1 MVGCGSPRIGVGG
14 GNLLAVR
21 MLCAVFDAI
30 AEWAAHRMFLE
41 RNINEK
47 NKIGMKRAV
56 MLLFLLA
63 AFAASSRAQSNQEL
77 LEAYRNGTLTQSQ
90 IDELKAKNSDNSKDG
105 VSVQK
110 NRRRSVNTATAN
122 GVNDGRAVVNADD
135 TADMPID
142 PRTGLSERA
151 GLRDR
156 RDSIATIAK
165 APRRIFG
172 QDLFTNSRL
181 TFEPNLSI
189 ATPDNYVLGPGDE
202 VIIDVW
208 GDSQMTLEATVSPD
222 GKIFVSNVGLVTL
235 AGLTIA
241 EAAQRLRG
249 SLAAIYEGLYD
260 GSVKMKLSLGSIRSI
275 QVNVAGE
282 VAASGTYTLPSL
294 ATLFHALHVAGGVE
308 PLGTLRSIKVYRG
321 GKLFSE
327 VDVYDY
333 ILNGKT
339 DKDIALRDGDLVTV
353 AAYGKLVEV
362 SGEIKRPMFY
372 EMKGAET
379 IGDLVRFA
387 GDFTNDANRKMV
399 SVTRRQ
405 GGEYRSFTVDSG
417 DFDTFVLED
426 GDVVSVAGAIDR
438 YENRVEVK
446 GAVRRE
452 GYYAIDDKVHTVKQ
466 LIERADGLRDDA
478 FLSRALLYRE
488 KPDWTMEVKAIDL
501 SGLMAG
507 RIADMELRP
516 NDMLLIPAVSDMQ
529 EEYDVTIFGSVSR
542 PDTYPYAENMT
553 VEDLV
558 IAAGGLL
565 ESASTAN
572 VIVTR
577 RVKDP
582 RSTNVSDMLFE
593 TFTVDIADGLAP
605 DEGAGFVLKPF
616 DQVYVRRSPVYITQS
631 SVTVRGEVTFEG
643 TYPLSHRN
651 MRISEIIASA
661 GNVTPGAFVE
671 GAYLLRKMT
680 DEEQVQNKALKDMI
694 EAQAERGDKDSLNMA
709 GVELSSVYSV
719 GIDLEKA
726 LAAPGSDADIV
737 LRDGDV
743 ISVPTYN
750 GTVRVMGA
758 VLYPNSVTF
767 HAGKSMRYYVNAAG
781 GYDNSARKNR
791 AFVIYMN
798 GMVAAGTSAEI
809 RPGCIIIVPS
819 KSYREPIKWS
829 EVVGLVSSTA
839 STAAVVIS
847 VLNLTK

>member
-1 MVGCGSPRIGVGG
+1 
-14 GNLLAVR
+14 
-21 MLCAVFDAI
+21 
-30 AEWAAHRMFLE
+30 
-41 RNINEK
+41 
-47 NKIGMKRAV
+47 

-63 AFAASSRAQSNQEL
+63 APVLAARAQSNQEL

-90 IDELKAKNSDNSKDG
+90 IDELKAKNADKTKEDNSTQKD
-105 VSVQK
+105 
-110 NRRRSVNTATAN
+110 RRRSVNAATAN
-122 GVNDGRAVVNADD
+122 GVNVGQADVNADVRSGLP
-135 TADMPID
+135 TD
-142 PRTGLSERA
+142 PQA
-151 GLRDR
+151 GLMEGIGLGDR

-172 QDLFTNSRL
+172 HDLFTNSRL

-208 GDSQMTLEATVSPD
+208 GDSQMTIEATVSPD
-222 GKIFVSNVGLVTL
+222 GKIFVSNVGPVTL
-235 AGLTIA
+235 AGLAIS

-282 VAASGTYTLPSL
+282 VASSGTYTLPSL
-294 ATLFHALHVAGGVE
+294 ATLFHALHMAGGVE
-308 PLGTLRSIKVYRG
+308 QLGTLRSIKVYRG
-321 GKLFSE
+321 GKLFSD

-353 AAYGKLVEV
+353 AAYGKLAEV
-362 SGEIKRPMFY
+362 SGEVKRPMFY
-372 EMKGAET
+372 EMKGSET

-387 GDFTNDANRKMV
+387 GGFTNDANRKMV

-446 GAVRRE
+446 GAVYRE
-452 GYYAIDDKVHTVKQ
+452 GYYAIDDKVNTVKE
-466 LIERADGLRDDA
+466 LIARADGLRDDA
-478 FLSRALLYRE
+478 FRSRALLYRE
-488 KPDWTMEVKAIDL
+488 KPDWTMEVQAIDL
-501 SGLMAG
+501 DGLMAG
-507 RIADMELRP
+507 RVADISLRP
-516 NDMLLIPAVSDMQ
+516 NDILMIPAVSEMQ
-529 EEYDVTIFGSVSR
+529 EQYDVTIFGSVSR

-565 ESASTAN
+565 ESASTSN

-582 RSTNVSDMLFE
+582 RSTRVSDTLFE
-593 TFTVDIADGLAP
+593 TFTVNISDALSTDG
-605 DEGAGFVLKPF
+605 EGGFVLKPF

-651 MRISEIIASA
+651 MRISEIIGSA

-680 DEEQVQNKALKDMI
+680 DEERAQRRALREMI

-709 GVELSSVYSV
+709 GVELSTVYSV

-758 VLYPNSVTF
+758 VLYPNSVTYRV
-767 HAGKSMRYYVNAAG
+767 GKKMKYYVNAAG
-781 GYDNSARKNR
+781 GYDNRARKNR

-798 GMVAAGTSAEI
+798 GMVASGTSAEI

-819 KSYREPIKWS
+819 KAYSEPIKWS

>member
-1 MVGCGSPRIGVGG
+1 
-14 GNLLAVR
+14 
-21 MLCAVFDAI
+21 
-30 AEWAAHRMFLE
+30 
-41 RNINEK
+41 
-47 NKIGMKRAV
+47 

-63 AFAASSRAQSNQEL
+63 APVLAARAQSNQEL

-90 IDELKAKNSDNSKDG
+90 IDELKAKNADKTKEDNSTQKD
-105 VSVQK
+105 
-110 NRRRSVNTATAN
+110 RRRSVNAATAN
-122 GVNDGRAVVNADD
+122 GVNVGQADVNADVRSGLP
-135 TADMPID
+135 TD
-142 PRTGLSERA
+142 PQEGLMEGI
-151 GLRDR
+151 GLGDR
-156 RDSIATIAK
+156 RDRIATIAN

-172 QDLFTNSRL
+172 HHLFTNSRL

-208 GDSQMTLEATVSPD
+208 GDSQMTIEATVSPD
-222 GKIFVSNVGLVTL
+222 GKIFVSNVGPVTL
-235 AGLTIA
+235 AGLAIS

-282 VAASGTYTLPSL
+282 VASSGTYTLPSL
-294 ATLFHALHVAGGVE
+294 ATLFHALHMAGGVE
-308 PLGTLRSIKVYRG
+308 QLGTLRSIKVYRG
-321 GKLFSE
+321 GKLFSD

-353 AAYGKLVEV
+353 AAYGKLAEV
-362 SGEIKRPMFY
+362 SGEVKRPMFY
-372 EMKGAET
+372 EMKGSET

-387 GDFTNDANRKMV
+387 GGFTNDANRKMV

-446 GAVRRE
+446 GAVYRE
-452 GYYAIDDKVHTVKQ
+452 GYYAIDDKVNTVKE
-466 LIERADGLRDDA
+466 LIARADGLRDDA
-478 FLSRALLYRE
+478 FRSRALLYRE
-488 KPDWTMEVKAIDL
+488 KPDWTMEVQAIDL
-501 SGLMAG
+501 DGLMAG
-507 RIADMELRP
+507 RVADISLRP
-516 NDMLLIPAVSDMQ
+516 NDILMIPAVSEMQ
-529 EEYDVTIFGSVSR
+529 EQYDVTIFGSVSR

-565 ESASTAN
+565 ESASTSN

-582 RSTNVSDMLFE
+582 RSTRVSDTLFE
-593 TFTVDIADGLAP
+593 TFTVNISDALSTDG
-605 DEGAGFVLKPF
+605 EGGFVLKPF

-651 MRISEIIASA
+651 MRISEIIGSA

-680 DEEQVQNKALKDMI
+680 DEERAQRRALREMI

-709 GVELSSVYSV
+709 GVELSTVYSV

-758 VLYPNSVTF
+758 VLYPNSVTYRV
-767 HAGKSMRYYVNAAG
+767 GKKMKYYVNAAG
-781 GYDNSARKNR
+781 GYDNRARKNR

-798 GMVAAGTSAEI
+798 GMVASGTSAEI

-819 KSYREPIKWS
+819 KAYSEPIKWS

>member
-1 MVGCGSPRIGVGG
+1 
-14 GNLLAVR
+14 
-21 MLCAVFDAI
+21 
-30 AEWAAHRMFLE
+30 
-41 RNINEK
+41 
-47 NKIGMKRAV
+47 

-63 AFAASSRAQSNQEL
+63 APVLAARAQSNQEL

-90 IDELKAKNSDNSKDG
+90 IDELKAKNADKSKADNSTQTTQKD
-105 VSVQK
+105 
-110 NRRRSVNTATAN
+110 RRRSVNAATAN
-122 GVNDGRAVVNADD
+122 GVNVGQADVNADVRSGLP
-135 TADMPID
+135 TD
-142 PRTGLSERA
+142 PQEGLMEGI
-151 GLRDR
+151 GLGDR

-172 QDLFTNSRL
+172 HDLFTNSRL

-208 GDSQMTLEATVSPD
+208 GDSQMTIEATVSPD
-222 GKIFVSNVGLVTL
+222 GKIFVSNVGPVTL
-235 AGLTIA
+235 AGLAIS

-282 VAASGTYTLPSL
+282 VASSGTYTLPSL
-294 ATLFHALHVAGGVE
+294 ATLFHALHMAGGVE
-308 PLGTLRSIKVYRG
+308 QLGTLRSIKVYRG
-321 GKLFSE
+321 GKLFSD

-333 ILNGKT
+333 ILNGMT

-353 AAYGKLVEV
+353 AAYGKLAEV
-362 SGEIKRPMFY
+362 SGEVKRPMFY
-372 EMKGAET
+372 EMKGSET

-387 GDFTNDANRKMV
+387 GGFTNDANRKMV

-446 GAVRRE
+446 GAVYRE
-452 GYYAIDDKVHTVKQ
+452 GYYAIDDKVNTVKE
-466 LIERADGLRDDA
+466 LIARADGLRDDA
-478 FLSRALLYRE
+478 FRSRALLYRE
-488 KPDWTMEVKAIDL
+488 KPDWTMEVQAIDL
-501 SGLMAG
+501 DGLMAG
-507 RIADMELRP
+507 RVADISLRP
-516 NDMLLIPAVSDMQ
+516 NDILMIPAVSEMQ
-529 EEYDVTIFGSVSR
+529 EQYDVTIFGSVSR

-582 RSTNVSDMLFE
+582 RSTRVSDTLFE
-593 TFTVDIADGLAP
+593 TFTVNISDALSTDG
-605 DEGAGFVLKPF
+605 EGGFVLKPF

-651 MRISEIIASA
+651 MRISEIIGSA

-680 DEEQVQNKALKDMI
+680 DEERAQRRALREMI

-709 GVELSSVYSV
+709 GVELSTVYSV

-758 VLYPNSVTF
+758 VLYPNSVTYRV
-767 HAGKSMRYYVNAAG
+767 GKKMKYYVNAAG
-781 GYDNSARKNR
+781 GYDNRARKNR

-798 GMVAAGTSAEI
+798 GMVASGTSAEI

-819 KSYREPIKWS
+819 KAYSEPIKWS

>member
-1 MVGCGSPRIGVGG
+1 
-14 GNLLAVR
+14 
-21 MLCAVFDAI
+21 
-30 AEWAAHRMFLE
+30 
-41 RNINEK
+41 
-47 NKIGMKRAV
+47 

-63 AFAASSRAQSNQEL
+63 APVLAARAQSNQEL

-90 IDELKAKNSDNSKDG
+90 IDELKAKNADKTKEDNSTQKD
-105 VSVQK
+105 
-110 NRRRSVNTATAN
+110 RRRSVNAATAN
-122 GVNDGRAVVNADD
+122 GVNVGQADVNADVRSGLP
-135 TADMPID
+135 TD
-142 PRTGLSERA
+142 PQEGLMEGI
-151 GLRDR
+151 GLGDR

-172 QDLFTNSRL
+172 HDLFTNSRL

-208 GDSQMTLEATVSPD
+208 GDSQMTIEATVSPD
-222 GKIFVSNVGLVTL
+222 GKIFVSNVGPVTL
-235 AGLTIA
+235 AGLAIS

-282 VAASGTYTLPSL
+282 VASSGTYTLPSL
-294 ATLFHALHVAGGVE
+294 ATLFHALHMAGGVE
-308 PLGTLRSIKVYRG
+308 QLGTLRSIKVYRG
-321 GKLFSE
+321 GKLFSD

-353 AAYGKLVEV
+353 AAYGKLAEV
-362 SGEIKRPMFY
+362 SGEVKRPMFY
-372 EMKGAET
+372 EMKGSET

-387 GDFTNDANRKMV
+387 GGFTNDANRKMV

-446 GAVRRE
+446 GAVYRE
-452 GYYAIDDKVHTVKQ
+452 GYYAIDDKVNTVKE
-466 LIERADGLRDDA
+466 LIARADGLRDDA
-478 FLSRALLYRE
+478 FRSRALLYRE
-488 KPDWTMEVKAIDL
+488 KPDWTMEVQAIDL
-501 SGLMAG
+501 DGLMAG
-507 RIADMELRP
+507 RVADISLRP
-516 NDMLLIPAVSDMQ
+516 NDILMIPAVSEMQ
-529 EEYDVTIFGSVSR
+529 EQYDVTIFGSVSR

-582 RSTNVSDMLFE
+582 RSTRVSDTLFE
-593 TFTVDIADGLAP
+593 TFTVNISDALSTDG
-605 DEGAGFVLKPF
+605 EGGFVLKPF

-651 MRISEIIASA
+651 MRISEIIGSA

-680 DEEQVQNKALKDMI
+680 DEERAQRRALREMI

-709 GVELSSVYSV
+709 GVELSTVYSV

-758 VLYPNSVTF
+758 VLYPNSVTYR
-767 HAGKSMRYYVNAAG
+767 AGKKMKYYVNAAG
-781 GYDNSARKNR
+781 GYDNRARKNR

-798 GMVAAGTSAEI
+798 GMVASGTSAEI

-819 KSYREPIKWS
+819 KAYSEPIKWS

>member
-1 MVGCGSPRIGVGG
+1 
-14 GNLLAVR
+14 
-21 MLCAVFDAI
+21 
-30 AEWAAHRMFLE
+30 
-41 RNINEK
+41 
-47 NKIGMKRAV
+47 

-63 AFAASSRAQSNQEL
+63 APVLAARAQSNQEL

-90 IDELKAKNSDNSKDG
+90 IDELKAKNADKTKEDNSTQKD
-105 VSVQK
+105 
-110 NRRRSVNTATAN
+110 RRRSVNAATAN
-122 GVNDGRAVVNADD
+122 GVNVGQADVNADVRSGLP
-135 TADMPID
+135 TD
-142 PRTGLSERA
+142 PQEGLVEGI
-151 GLRDR
+151 GLGDR
-156 RDSIATIAK
+156 RDRIATIAK

-172 QDLFTNSRL
+172 HDLFTNSRL

-208 GDSQMTLEATVSPD
+208 GDSQMTIEATVSPD
-222 GKIFVSNVGLVTL
+222 GKIFVSNVGPVTL
-235 AGLTIA
+235 AGLAIS

-282 VAASGTYTLPSL
+282 VASSGTYTLPSL
-294 ATLFHALHVAGGVE
+294 ATLFHALHMAGGVE
-308 PLGTLRSIKVYRG
+308 QLGTLRSIKVYRG
-321 GKLFSE
+321 GKLFSD

-353 AAYGKLVEV
+353 AAYGKLAEV
-362 SGEIKRPMFY
+362 SGEVKRPMFY
-372 EMKGAET
+372 EMKGSET

-387 GDFTNDANRKMV
+387 GGFTNDANRKMV

-446 GAVRRE
+446 GAVYRE
-452 GYYAIDDKVHTVKQ
+452 GYYAIDDKVNTVKE
-466 LIERADGLRDDA
+466 LIARADGLRDDA
-478 FLSRALLYRE
+478 FRSRALLYRE
-488 KPDWTMEVKAIDL
+488 KPDWTMEVQAIDL
-501 SGLMAG
+501 DGLMAG
-507 RIADMELRP
+507 RVADISLRP
-516 NDMLLIPAVSDMQ
+516 NDILMIPAVSEMQ
-529 EEYDVTIFGSVSR
+529 EQYDVTIFGSVSR

-565 ESASTAN
+565 ESASTSN

-582 RSTNVSDMLFE
+582 RSTRVSDTLFE
-593 TFTVDIADGLAP
+593 TFTVNISDALSTDG
-605 DEGAGFVLKPF
+605 EGGFVLKPF

-651 MRISEIIASA
+651 MRISEIIGSA

-680 DEEQVQNKALKDMI
+680 DEERAQRRALREMI

-709 GVELSSVYSV
+709 GVEQSTVYSV

-758 VLYPNSVTF
+758 VLYPNSVTYRV
-767 HAGKSMRYYVNAAG
+767 GKKMKYYVNAAG
-781 GYDNSARKNR
+781 GYDNRARKNR

-798 GMVAAGTSAEI
+798 GMVASGTSAEI

-819 KSYREPIKWS
+819 KAYSEPIKWS

>member
-1 MVGCGSPRIGVGG
+1 
-14 GNLLAVR
+14 
-21 MLCAVFDAI
+21 
-30 AEWAAHRMFLE
+30 
-41 RNINEK
+41 
-47 NKIGMKRAV
+47 

-63 AFAASSRAQSNQEL
+63 APVMAARAQSNQEL

-90 IDELKAKNSDNSKDG
+90 IDELKAKNADKSKADNSTQTTQKD
-105 VSVQK
+105 
-110 NRRRSVNTATAN
+110 RRRSVNAATAN
-122 GVNDGRAVVNADD
+122 GVNVGQADVNADVRSGLP
-135 TADMPID
+135 TD
-142 PRTGLSERA
+142 PQEGLMEGI
-151 GLRDR
+151 GLGDR

-172 QDLFTNSRL
+172 HDLFTNSRL

-208 GDSQMTLEATVSPD
+208 GDSQMTIEATVSPD
-222 GKIFVSNVGLVTL
+222 GKIFVSNVGPVTL
-235 AGLTIA
+235 AGLAIS

-282 VAASGTYTLPSL
+282 VASSGTYTLPSL
-294 ATLFHALHVAGGVE
+294 ATLFHALHMAGGVE
-308 PLGTLRSIKVYRG
+308 QLGTLRSIKVYRG
-321 GKLFSE
+321 GKLFSD

-353 AAYGKLVEV
+353 AAYGKLAEV
-362 SGEIKRPMFY
+362 SGEVKRPMFY
-372 EMKGAET
+372 EMKGSET

-387 GDFTNDANRKMV
+387 GGFTNDANRKMV

-446 GAVRRE
+446 GAVYRE
-452 GYYAIDDKVHTVKQ
+452 GYYAIDDKVNTVKE
-466 LIERADGLRDDA
+466 LIARADGLRDDA
-478 FLSRALLYRE
+478 FRSRALLYRE
-488 KPDWTMEVKAIDL
+488 KPDWTMEVQAIDL
-501 SGLMAG
+501 DGLMSG
-507 RIADMELRP
+507 RVADISLRP
-516 NDMLLIPAVSDMQ
+516 NDILMIPAVSEMQ
-529 EEYDVTIFGSVSR
+529 EQYDVTIFGSVSR

-582 RSTNVSDMLFE
+582 RSTRVSDTLFE
-593 TFTVDIADGLAP
+593 TFTVNISDALSTDG
-605 DEGAGFVLKPF
+605 EGGFVLKPF

-651 MRISEIIASA
+651 MRISEIIGSA

-680 DEEQVQNKALKDMI
+680 DEERAQRRALREMI

-709 GVELSSVYSV
+709 GVELSTVYSV

-758 VLYPNSVTF
+758 VLYPNSVTYRV
-767 HAGKSMRYYVNAAG
+767 GKKMKYYVNAAG
-781 GYDNSARKNR
+781 GYDNRARKNR

-798 GMVAAGTSAEI
+798 GMVASGTSAEI

-819 KSYREPIKWS
+819 KAYSEPIKWS

>member
-1 MVGCGSPRIGVGG
+1 
-14 GNLLAVR
+14 
-21 MLCAVFDAI
+21 
-30 AEWAAHRMFLE
+30 
-41 RNINEK
+41 
-47 NKIGMKRAV
+47 

-63 AFAASSRAQSNQEL
+63 APVMAARAQSNQEL

-90 IDELKAKNSDNSKDG
+90 IDELKAKNADKTKEDNSTQKD
-105 VSVQK
+105 
-110 NRRRSVNTATAN
+110 RRRSVNAATTN
-122 GVNDGRAVVNADD
+122 GVNVGQADVNADVRSGLP
-135 TADMPID
+135 TD
-142 PRTGLSERA
+142 PQEGLVE
-151 GLRDR
+151 GIG

-172 QDLFTNSRL
+172 HDLFTNSRL

-208 GDSQMTLEATVSPD
+208 GDSQMTIEATVSPD
-222 GKIFVSNVGLVTL
+222 GKIFVSNVGPVTL
-235 AGLTIA
+235 AGLAIS

-282 VAASGTYTLPSL
+282 VASSGTYTLPSL
-294 ATLFHALHVAGGVE
+294 ATLFHALHMAGGVE
-308 PLGTLRSIKVYRG
+308 QLGTLRSIKVYRG
-321 GKLFSE
+321 GKLFSD

-353 AAYGKLVEV
+353 AAYGKLAEV
-362 SGEIKRPMFY
+362 SGEVKRPMFY
-372 EMKGAET
+372 EMKGSET

-387 GDFTNDANRKMV
+387 GGFTNDANRKMV

-446 GAVRRE
+446 GAVYRE
-452 GYYAIDDKVHTVKQ
+452 GYYAIDDKVNTVKE
-466 LIERADGLRDDA
+466 LIARADGLRDDA
-478 FLSRALLYRE
+478 FRSRALLYRE
-488 KPDWTMEVKAIDL
+488 KPDWTMEVQAIDL
-501 SGLMAG
+501 DGLMAG
-507 RIADMELRP
+507 RVADISLRP
-516 NDMLLIPAVSDMQ
+516 NDILMIPAVSEMQ
-529 EEYDVTIFGSVSR
+529 EQYDVTIFGSVSR

-582 RSTNVSDMLFE
+582 RSTRVSDTLFE
-593 TFTVDIADGLAP
+593 TFTVNISDALSTDG
-605 DEGAGFVLKPF
+605 EGGFVLKPF

-651 MRISEIIASA
+651 MRISEIIGSA

-680 DEEQVQNKALKDMI
+680 DEERAQRRALREMI

-709 GVELSSVYSV
+709 GVELSTVYSV

-758 VLYPNSVTF
+758 VLYPNSVTYRV
-767 HAGKSMRYYVNAAG
+767 GKKMKYYVNAAG
-781 GYDNSARKNR
+781 GYDNRARKNR

-798 GMVAAGTSAEI
+798 GMVASGTSAEI

-819 KSYREPIKWS
+819 KAYSEPIKWS

>member
-1 MVGCGSPRIGVGG
+1 
-14 GNLLAVR
+14 
-21 MLCAVFDAI
+21 
-30 AEWAAHRMFLE
+30 
-41 RNINEK
+41 
-47 NKIGMKRAV
+47 

-63 AFAASSRAQSNQEL
+63 APVMAARAQSNQEL

-90 IDELKAKNSDNSKDG
+90 IDELKAKNADKSKADNSTQTTQKD
-105 VSVQK
+105 
-110 NRRRSVNTATAN
+110 RRRSVNAATAN
-122 GVNDGRAVVNADD
+122 GVNVGQADVNADVRSGLP
-135 TADMPID
+135 TD
-142 PRTGLSERA
+142 PQEGLMEGI
-151 GLRDR
+151 GLGDR

-172 QDLFTNSRL
+172 HDLFTNSRL

-208 GDSQMTLEATVSPD
+208 GDSQMTIEATVSPD
-222 GKIFVSNVGLVTL
+222 GKIFVSNVGPVTL
-235 AGLTIA
+235 AGLAIS

-282 VAASGTYTLPSL
+282 VASSGTYTLPSL
-294 ATLFHALHVAGGVE
+294 ATLFHALHMAGGVE
-308 PLGTLRSIKVYRG
+308 QLGTLRSIKVYRG
-321 GKLFSE
+321 GKLFSD

-353 AAYGKLVEV
+353 AAYGKLAEV
-362 SGEIKRPMFY
+362 SGEVKRPMFY
-372 EMKGAET
+372 EMKGSET

-387 GDFTNDANRKMV
+387 GGFTNDANRKMV

-446 GAVRRE
+446 GAVYRE
-452 GYYAIDDKVHTVKQ
+452 GYYAIDDKVNTVKE
-466 LIERADGLRDDA
+466 LIARADGLRDDA
-478 FLSRALLYRE
+478 FRSRALLYRE
-488 KPDWTMEVKAIDL
+488 KPDWTMEVQAIDL
-501 SGLMAG
+501 DGLMAG
-507 RIADMELRP
+507 RVADISLRP
-516 NDMLLIPAVSDMQ
+516 NDILMIPAVSEMQ
-529 EEYDVTIFGSVSR
+529 EQYDVTIFGSVSR

-582 RSTNVSDMLFE
+582 RSTRVSDTLFE
-593 TFTVDIADGLAP
+593 TFTVNISDALSTDG
-605 DEGAGFVLKPF
+605 EGGFVLKPF

-651 MRISEIIASA
+651 MRISEIIGSA

-680 DEEQVQNKALKDMI
+680 DEERAQRRALREMI

-758 VLYPNSVTF
+758 VLYPNSVTYRV
-767 HAGKSMRYYVNAAG
+767 GKKMKYYVNAAG
-781 GYDNSARKNR
+781 GYDNRARKNR

-798 GMVAAGTSAEI
+798 GMVASGTSAEI

-819 KSYREPIKWS
+819 KAYSEPIKWS

>member
-1 MVGCGSPRIGVGG
+1 
-14 GNLLAVR
+14 
-21 MLCAVFDAI
+21 
-30 AEWAAHRMFLE
+30 
-41 RNINEK
+41 
-47 NKIGMKRAV
+47 

-63 AFAASSRAQSNQEL
+63 APVMAARAQSNQEL

-90 IDELKAKNSDNSKDG
+90 IDELKAKNADKLKEDNSTQKD
-105 VSVQK
+105 
-110 NRRRSVNTATAN
+110 RRRSVHAATAN
-122 GVNDGRAVVNADD
+122 GVNVGQADVNADVRSGLP
-135 TADMPID
+135 TD
-142 PRTGLSERA
+142 PQEGLVEGI
-151 GLRDR
+151 GLGDR
-156 RDSIATIAK
+156 RDRIATIAK

-172 QDLFTNSRL
+172 HDLFTNSRL

-208 GDSQMTLEATVSPD
+208 GDSQMTIEATVSPD
-222 GKIFVSNVGLVTL
+222 GKIFVSNVGPVTL
-235 AGLTIA
+235 AGLAIS

-282 VAASGTYTLPSL
+282 VASSGTYTLPSL
-294 ATLFHALHVAGGVE
+294 ATLFHALHMAGGVE
-308 PLGTLRSIKVYRG
+308 QLGTLRSIKVYRG
-321 GKLFSE
+321 GKLFSD

-353 AAYGKLVEV
+353 AAYGKLAEV
-362 SGEIKRPMFY
+362 SGEVKRPMFY
-372 EMKGAET
+372 EMKGSET

-387 GDFTNDANRKMV
+387 GGFTNDANRKMV

-446 GAVRRE
+446 GAVYRE
-452 GYYAIDDKVHTVKQ
+452 GYYAIDDKVNTVKE
-466 LIERADGLRDDA
+466 LIARADGLRDDA
-478 FLSRALLYRE
+478 FRSRALLYRE
-488 KPDWTMEVKAIDL
+488 KPDWTMEVQAIDL
-501 SGLMAG
+501 DGLMAG
-507 RIADMELRP
+507 RVADISLRP
-516 NDMLLIPAVSDMQ
+516 NDILMIPAVSEMQ
-529 EEYDVTIFGSVSR
+529 EQYDVTIFGSVSR

-565 ESASTAN
+565 ESASTSN

-582 RSTNVSDMLFE
+582 RSTRVSDTLFE
-593 TFTVDIADGLAP
+593 TFTVNISDALSTDG
-605 DEGAGFVLKPF
+605 EGGFVLKPF

-651 MRISEIIASA
+651 MRISEIIGSA

-680 DEEQVQNKALKDMI
+680 DEERAQRRALREMI

-709 GVELSSVYSV
+709 GVELSTVYSV

-758 VLYPNSVTF
+758 VLYPNSVTYRV
-767 HAGKSMRYYVNAAG
+767 GKKMKYYVNAAG
-781 GYDNSARKNR
+781 GYDNRARKNR

-798 GMVAAGTSAEI
+798 GMVASGTSAEI

-819 KSYREPIKWS
+819 KAYSEPIKWS

>member
-1 MVGCGSPRIGVGG
+1 
-14 GNLLAVR
+14 
-21 MLCAVFDAI
+21 
-30 AEWAAHRMFLE
+30 
-41 RNINEK
+41 
-47 NKIGMKRAV
+47 

-63 AFAASSRAQSNQEL
+63 APVLAARAQSNQEL

-90 IDELKAKNSDNSKDG
+90 IDELKAKNADKTKEDNSTQKD
-105 VSVQK
+105 
-110 NRRRSVNTATAN
+110 RRRSVNAATAN
-122 GVNDGRAVVNADD
+122 GVNVGQADVNADVRSGLP
-135 TADMPID
+135 TD
-142 PRTGLSERA
+142 PQEGLMEGI
-151 GLRDR
+151 GLGDR
-156 RDSIATIAK
+156 RDRIATIAK

-172 QDLFTNSRL
+172 HDLFTNSRL

-208 GDSQMTLEATVSPD
+208 GDSQMTIEATVSPD
-222 GKIFVSNVGLVTL
+222 GKIFVSNVGPVTL
-235 AGLTIA
+235 AGLAIS

-282 VAASGTYTLPSL
+282 VASSGTYTLPSL
-294 ATLFHALHVAGGVE
+294 ATLFHALHMAGGVE
-308 PLGTLRSIKVYRG
+308 QLGTLRSIKVYRG
-321 GKLFSE
+321 GKLFSD

-353 AAYGKLVEV
+353 AAYGKLAEV
-362 SGEIKRPMFY
+362 SGEVKRPMFY
-372 EMKGAET
+372 EMKGSET

-387 GDFTNDANRKMV
+387 GGFTNDANRKMV

-446 GAVRRE
+446 GAVYRE
-452 GYYAIDDKVHTVKQ
+452 GYYAIDDKVNTVKE
-466 LIERADGLRDDA
+466 LIARADGLRDDA
-478 FLSRALLYRE
+478 FRSRALLYRE
-488 KPDWTMEVKAIDL
+488 KPDWTMEVQAIDL
-501 SGLMAG
+501 DGLMAG
-507 RIADMELRP
+507 RVADISLRP
-516 NDMLLIPAVSDMQ
+516 NDILMIPAVSEMQ
-529 EEYDVTIFGSVSR
+529 EQYDVTIFGSVSR

-582 RSTNVSDMLFE
+582 RSTRVSDTLFE
-593 TFTVDIADGLAP
+593 TFTVNISDALSTDG
-605 DEGAGFVLKPF
+605 EGGFVLKPF

-651 MRISEIIASA
+651 MRISEIIGSA

-680 DEEQVQNKALKDMI
+680 DEERAQRRALREMI

-709 GVELSSVYSV
+709 GVELSTVYSV

-758 VLYPNSVTF
+758 VLYPNSVTYRV
-767 HAGKSMRYYVNAAG
+767 GKKMKYYVNAAG
-781 GYDNSARKNR
+781 GYDNRARKNR

-798 GMVAAGTSAEI
+798 GMVASGTSAEI

-819 KSYREPIKWS
+819 KAYSEPIKWS

>member
-1 MVGCGSPRIGVGG
+1 
-14 GNLLAVR
+14 
-21 MLCAVFDAI
+21 
-30 AEWAAHRMFLE
+30 
-41 RNINEK
+41 
-47 NKIGMKRAV
+47 

-63 AFAASSRAQSNQEL
+63 APVMAARAQSNQEL

-90 IDELKAKNSDNSKDG
+90 IDELKAKNADKSKADNSTQTTQKD
-105 VSVQK
+105 
-110 NRRRSVNTATAN
+110 RRRSVNAATAN
-122 GVNDGRAVVNADD
+122 GVNVGQADVNADVRSGLP
-135 TADMPID
+135 TD
-142 PRTGLSERA
+142 PQEGLMEGI
-151 GLRDR
+151 GLGDR

-165 APRRIFG
+165 APRRLFG
-172 QDLFTNSRL
+172 HDLFTNSRL

-208 GDSQMTLEATVSPD
+208 GDSQMTIEATVSPD
-222 GKIFVSNVGLVTL
+222 GKIFVSNVGPVTL
-235 AGLTIA
+235 AGLAIS

-282 VAASGTYTLPSL
+282 VASSGTYTLPSL
-294 ATLFHALHVAGGVE
+294 ATLFHALHMAGGVE
-308 PLGTLRSIKVYRG
+308 QLGTLRSIKVYRG
-321 GKLFSE
+321 GKLFSD

-353 AAYGKLVEV
+353 AAYGKLAEV
-362 SGEIKRPMFY
+362 SGEVKRPMFY
-372 EMKGAET
+372 EMKGSET

-387 GDFTNDANRKMV
+387 GGFTNDANRKMV

-446 GAVRRE
+446 GAVYRE
-452 GYYAIDDKVHTVKQ
+452 GYYAIDDKVNTVKE
-466 LIERADGLRDDA
+466 LIARADGLRDDA
-478 FLSRALLYRE
+478 FRSRALLYRE
-488 KPDWTMEVKAIDL
+488 KPDWTMEVQAIDL
-501 SGLMAG
+501 DGLMAG
-507 RIADMELRP
+507 RVADISLRP
-516 NDMLLIPAVSDMQ
+516 NDILMIPAVSEMQ
-529 EEYDVTIFGSVSR
+529 EQYDVTIFGSVSR

-582 RSTNVSDMLFE
+582 RSTRVSDTLFE
-593 TFTVDIADGLAP
+593 TFTVNISDALSTDG
-605 DEGAGFVLKPF
+605 EGGFVLKPF

-651 MRISEIIASA
+651 MRISEIIGSA

-680 DEEQVQNKALKDMI
+680 DEERAQRRALREMI

-758 VLYPNSVTF
+758 VLYPNSVTYRV
-767 HAGKSMRYYVNAAG
+767 GKKMKYYVNAAG
-781 GYDNSARKNR
+781 GYDNRARKNR

-798 GMVAAGTSAEI
+798 GMVASGTSAEI

-819 KSYREPIKWS
+819 KAYSEPIKWS

>member
-1 MVGCGSPRIGVGG
+1 
-14 GNLLAVR
+14 
-21 MLCAVFDAI
+21 
-30 AEWAAHRMFLE
+30 
-41 RNINEK
+41 
-47 NKIGMKRAV
+47 MKKAV
-56 MLLFLLA
+56 MLLFSLA
-63 AFAASSRAQSNQEL
+63 AFVAAAHAQSNQEL

-90 IDELKAKNSDNSKDG
+90 IDDLKAKGAAGSKDG
-105 VSVQK
+105 NSVQK

-122 GVNDGRAVVNADD
+122 GVNDGHGVVNADEL
-135 TADMPID
+135 TNMPADPGQ
-142 PRTGLSERA
+142 GLLEEA

-156 RDSIATIAK
+156 RDSVATIAK

-172 QDLFTNSRL
+172 HDLFTNSRL

-208 GDSQMTLEATVSPD
+208 GDSQMTLDATVSPD
-222 GKIFVSNVGLVTL
+222 GKIFVSNVGPVTL
-235 AGLTIA
+235 AGLTIS

-249 SLAAIYEGLYD
+249 SLASIYEGLYD

-275 QVNVAGE
+275 QVNVTGE

-294 ATLFHALHVAGGVE
+294 ATLFHALHMAGGVE
-308 PLGTLRSIKVYRG
+308 SLGTLRSIKVYRG
-321 GKLFSE
+321 GNLFSD

-339 DKDIALRDGDLVTV
+339 DKDIALRDGDLVAV
-353 AAYGKLVEV
+353 AAYGKLVEI

-372 EMKGAET
+372 EMKGSET

-387 GDFTNDANRKMV
+387 GDFTSDANRKMV

-417 DFDTFVLED
+417 DFDSFVLED

-446 GAVRRE
+446 GAVYRE
-452 GYYAIDDKVHTVKQ
+452 GHYAIDDKVSTVKQ

-478 FLSRALLYRE
+478 FRTRALLYRE
-488 KPDWTMEVKAIDL
+488 KPDWTMEVQAIDL
-501 SGLMAG
+501 NGLMSG
-507 RIADMELRP
+507 RVADISLRP
-516 NDMLLIPAVSDMQ
+516 NDILMIPAVAEMQ
-529 EEYDVTIFGSVSR
+529 EAYDVTIFGSVSR
-542 PDTYPYAENMT
+542 PDTYPYADNMT

-558 IAAGGLL
+558 VAAGGLL
-565 ESASTAN
+565 ESASTAD

-577 RVKDP
+577 RIKDP
-582 RSTNVSDMLFE
+582 KSTSVNDTLFE
-593 TFTVDIADGLAP
+593 TFTVDLSSDLAADDGS
-605 DEGAGFVLKPF
+605 GFVLEPF

-671 GAYLLRKMT
+671 GAFLLRKMT
-680 DEEQVQNKALKDMI
+680 EEEQAQNRALKDMI
-694 EAQAERGDKDSLNMA
+694 DAQAERGDKDSLNMA

-719 GIDLEKA
+719 GIDLERA

-767 HAGKSMRYYVNAAG
+767 KEGKRMKYYVNAAG
-781 GYDNSARKNR
+781 GYDNRARKNR

-798 GMVAAGTSAEI
+798 GMVASGTSAEI
-809 RPGCIIIVPS
+809 RPGCIVIVPS
-819 KSYREPIKWS
+819 KSYKEPIKWS
-829 EVVGLVSSTA
+829 EVVGLLSSTA

-847 VLNLTK
+847 VVNLTK

>member
-1 MVGCGSPRIGVGG
+1 
-14 GNLLAVR
+14 
-21 MLCAVFDAI
+21 
-30 AEWAAHRMFLE
+30 
-41 RNINEK
+41 
-47 NKIGMKRAV
+47 

-63 AFAASSRAQSNQEL
+63 APVLAARAQSNQEL

-90 IDELKAKNSDNSKDG
+90 IDELKAKNADKSKEDNSTQKD
-105 VSVQK
+105 
-110 NRRRSVNTATAN
+110 RRRSVHAATAN
-122 GVNDGRAVVNADD
+122 GVNVGQADVNANVRSGLP
-135 TADMPID
+135 TD
-142 PRTGLSERA
+142 PQEGLVEGI
-151 GLRDR
+151 GLGDR

-165 APRRIFG
+165 TPRRIFG
-172 QDLFTNSRL
+172 HDLFTNSRL

-208 GDSQMTLEATVSPD
+208 GDSQMTIEATVSPD
-222 GKIFVSNVGLVTL
+222 GKIFVSNVGPVTL
-235 AGLTIA
+235 AGLAIS

-282 VAASGTYTLPSL
+282 VASSGTYTLPSL
-294 ATLFHALHVAGGVE
+294 ATLFHALHMAGGVE
-308 PLGTLRSIKVYRG
+308 QLGTLRSIKVYRG
-321 GKLFSE
+321 GKLFSD

-353 AAYGKLVEV
+353 AAYGKLAEV
-362 SGEIKRPMFY
+362 SGEVKRPMFY
-372 EMKGAET
+372 EMKGSET

-387 GDFTNDANRKMV
+387 GGFTNDANRKMV

-446 GAVRRE
+446 GAVYRE
-452 GYYAIDDKVHTVKQ
+452 GYYAIDDKVNTVKE
-466 LIERADGLRDDA
+466 LIARADGLRDDA
-478 FLSRALLYRE
+478 FRSRALLYRE
-488 KPDWTMEVKAIDL
+488 KPDWTMEVQAIDID
-501 SGLMAG
+501 GLMAG
-507 RIADMELRP
+507 RVADISLRP
-516 NDMLLIPAVSDMQ
+516 NDILMIPAVSEMQ
-529 EEYDVTIFGSVSR
+529 EQYDVTIFGSVSR

-565 ESASTAN
+565 ESASTSN

-582 RSTNVSDMLFE
+582 RSTRVSDTLFE
-593 TFTVDIADGLAP
+593 TFTVNISDALSTDG
-605 DEGAGFVLKPF
+605 EGGFVLKPF

-651 MRISEIIASA
+651 MRISEIIGSA

-680 DEEQVQNKALKDMI
+680 DEERAQRRALREMI

-709 GVELSSVYSV
+709 GVELSTVYSV

-758 VLYPNSVTF
+758 VLYPNSVTYRV
-767 HAGKSMRYYVNAAG
+767 GKKMKYYVNAAG
-781 GYDNSARKNR
+781 GYDNRARKNR

-798 GMVAAGTSAEI
+798 GMVASGTSAEI

-819 KSYREPIKWS
+819 KAYSEPIKWS

>member
-1 MVGCGSPRIGVGG
+1 
-14 GNLLAVR
+14 
-21 MLCAVFDAI
+21 
-30 AEWAAHRMFLE
+30 
-41 RNINEK
+41 
-47 NKIGMKRAV
+47 

-63 AFAASSRAQSNQEL
+63 APVMAARAQSNQEL

-90 IDELKAKNSDNSKDG
+90 IDELKAKNADKTKEDNSTQKD
-105 VSVQK
+105 
-110 NRRRSVNTATAN
+110 RRRSVNAATAN
-122 GVNDGRAVVNADD
+122 GVNVGQADVNADVRSGLP
-135 TADMPID
+135 TD
-142 PRTGLSERA
+142 PQEGLMEGI
-151 GLRDR
+151 GLGDR

-172 QDLFTNSRL
+172 HDLFTNSRL

-208 GDSQMTLEATVSPD
+208 GDSQMTIEATVSPD
-222 GKIFVSNVGLVTL
+222 GKIFVSNVGPVTL
-235 AGLTIA
+235 AGLAIS

-282 VAASGTYTLPSL
+282 VASSGTYTLPSL
-294 ATLFHALHVAGGVE
+294 ATLFHALHMAGGVE
-308 PLGTLRSIKVYRG
+308 QLGTLRSIKVYRG
-321 GKLFSE
+321 GKLFSD

-353 AAYGKLVEV
+353 AAYGKLAEV
-362 SGEIKRPMFY
+362 SGEVKRPMFY
-372 EMKGAET
+372 EMKGSET

-387 GDFTNDANRKMV
+387 GGFTNDANRKMV

-446 GAVRRE
+446 GAVYRE
-452 GYYAIDDKVHTVKQ
+452 GYYAIDDKVNTVKE
-466 LIERADGLRDDA
+466 LIARADGLRDDA
-478 FLSRALLYRE
+478 FRSRALLYRE
-488 KPDWTMEVKAIDL
+488 KPDWTMEVQAIDL
-501 SGLMAG
+501 DGLMAG
-507 RIADMELRP
+507 RVADISLRP
-516 NDMLLIPAVSDMQ
+516 NDILMIPAVSEMQ
-529 EEYDVTIFGSVSR
+529 EQYDVTIFGSVSR

-582 RSTNVSDMLFE
+582 RSTRVSDTLFE
-593 TFTVDIADGLAP
+593 TFTVNISDALSTDG
-605 DEGAGFVLKPF
+605 EGGFVLKPF

-651 MRISEIIASA
+651 MRISEIIGSA

-680 DEEQVQNKALKDMI
+680 DEERAQRRALREMI

-758 VLYPNSVTF
+758 VLYPNSVTYRV
-767 HAGKSMRYYVNAAG
+767 GKKMKYYVNAAG
-781 GYDNSARKNR
+781 GYDNRARKNR

-798 GMVAAGTSAEI
+798 GMVASGTSAEI

-819 KSYREPIKWS
+819 KAYSEPIKWS

>member
-1 MVGCGSPRIGVGG
+1 
-14 GNLLAVR
+14 
-21 MLCAVFDAI
+21 
-30 AEWAAHRMFLE
+30 
-41 RNINEK
+41 
-47 NKIGMKRAV
+47 

-63 AFAASSRAQSNQEL
+63 APVLAARAQSNQEL

-90 IDELKAKNSDNSKDG
+90 IDELKAKNADKTKEDNSTQKD
-105 VSVQK
+105 
-110 NRRRSVNTATAN
+110 RRRSVNAATAN
-122 GVNDGRAVVNADD
+122 GVNVGQADVNADVRSGLP
-135 TADMPID
+135 TD
-142 PRTGLSERA
+142 PQEGLMEGI
-151 GLRDR
+151 GLGDR
-156 RDSIATIAK
+156 RASIATQAP
-165 APRRIFG
+165 APRRVFG
-172 QDLFTNSRL
+172 HDLFTNSRL

-208 GDSQMTLEATVSPD
+208 GDSQMTIEATVSPD
-222 GKIFVSNVGLVTL
+222 GKIFVSNVGPVTL
-235 AGLTIA
+235 AGLAIS
-241 EAAQRLRG
+241 EAAQRRRG
-249 SLAAIYEGLYD
+249 SLAAIYAGHDD

-282 VAASGTYTLPSL
+282 VASSGTYTLPSL
-294 ATLFHALHVAGGVE
+294 ATLFHALHMAGGVE
-308 PLGTLRSIKVYRG
+308 QLGTLRSIKVYRG
-321 GKLFSE
+321 GKLFSD

-353 AAYGKLVEV
+353 AAYGKLAEV
-362 SGEIKRPMFY
+362 SGEVKRPMFY
-372 EMKGAET
+372 EMKGSET

-387 GDFTNDANRKMV
+387 GGFTNDANRKMV

-446 GAVRRE
+446 GAVYRE
-452 GYYAIDDKVHTVKQ
+452 GYYAIDDKVNTVKE
-466 LIERADGLRDDA
+466 LIARADGLRDDA
-478 FLSRALLYRE
+478 FRSRALLYRE
-488 KPDWTMEVKAIDL
+488 KPDWTMEVQAIDL
-501 SGLMAG
+501 DGLMAG
-507 RIADMELRP
+507 RVADISLRP
-516 NDMLLIPAVSDMQ
+516 NDILMIPAVSEMQ
-529 EEYDVTIFGSVSR
+529 EQYDVTIFGSVSR

-565 ESASTAN
+565 ESASTSN

-582 RSTNVSDMLFE
+582 RSTRVSDTLFE
-593 TFTVDIADGLAP
+593 TFTVNISDALSTDG
-605 DEGAGFVLKPF
+605 EGGFVLKPF

-651 MRISEIIASA
+651 MRISEIIGSA

-680 DEEQVQNKALKDMI
+680 DEERAQRRALREMI

-709 GVELSSVYSV
+709 GVELSTVYSV

-758 VLYPNSVTF
+758 VLYPNSVTYRV
-767 HAGKSMRYYVNAAG
+767 GKKMKYYVNAAG
-781 GYDNSARKNR
+781 GYDNRARKNR

-798 GMVAAGTSAEI
+798 GMVASGTSAEI

-819 KSYREPIKWS
+819 KAYSEPIKWS

-839 STAAVVIS
+839 STAAVVRS
-847 VLNLTK
+847 VLNRPT

>member
-1 MVGCGSPRIGVGG
+1 
-14 GNLLAVR
+14 
-21 MLCAVFDAI
+21 
-30 AEWAAHRMFLE
+30 
-41 RNINEK
+41 
-47 NKIGMKRAV
+47 

-63 AFAASSRAQSNQEL
+63 APVMAARAQSNQEL

-90 IDELKAKNSDNSKDG
+90 IDELKAKNADKSKADNSTQTTQKD
-105 VSVQK
+105 
-110 NRRRSVNTATAN
+110 RRRSVNAAAAN
-122 GVNDGRAVVNADD
+122 GVNVGQADVNADVRSGLP
-135 TADMPID
+135 TD
-142 PRTGLSERA
+142 PQEGLMEGI
-151 GLRDR
+151 GLGDR

-172 QDLFTNSRL
+172 HDLFTNSRL

-208 GDSQMTLEATVSPD
+208 GDSQMTIEATVSPD
-222 GKIFVSNVGLVTL
+222 GKIFVSNVGPVTL
-235 AGLTIA
+235 AGLAIS

-282 VAASGTYTLPSL
+282 VASSGTYTLPSL
-294 ATLFHALHVAGGVE
+294 ATLFHALHMAGGVE
-308 PLGTLRSIKVYRG
+308 QLGTLRSIKVYRG
-321 GKLFSE
+321 GKLFSD

-353 AAYGKLVEV
+353 AAYGKLAEV
-362 SGEIKRPMFY
+362 SGEVKRPMFY
-372 EMKGAET
+372 EMKGSET

-387 GDFTNDANRKMV
+387 GGFTNDANRKMV

-446 GAVRRE
+446 GAVYRE
-452 GYYAIDDKVHTVKQ
+452 GYYAIDDKVNTVKE
-466 LIERADGLRDDA
+466 LIARADGLRDDA
-478 FLSRALLYRE
+478 FRSRALLYRE
-488 KPDWTMEVKAIDL
+488 KPDWTMEVQAIDL
-501 SGLMAG
+501 DGLMAG
-507 RIADMELRP
+507 RVADISLRP
-516 NDMLLIPAVSDMQ
+516 NDILMIPAVSEMQ
-529 EEYDVTIFGSVSR
+529 EQYDVTIFGSVSR

-582 RSTNVSDMLFE
+582 RSTRVSDTLFE
-593 TFTVDIADGLAP
+593 TFTVNISDALSTDG
-605 DEGAGFVLKPF
+605 EGGFVLKPF

-651 MRISEIIASA
+651 MRISEIIGSA

-680 DEEQVQNKALKDMI
+680 DEERAQRRALREMI

-709 GVELSSVYSV
+709 GVELSTVYSV

-758 VLYPNSVTF
+758 VLYPNSVTYRV
-767 HAGKSMRYYVNAAG
+767 GKKMKYYVNAAG
-781 GYDNSARKNR
+781 GYDNRARKNR

-798 GMVAAGTSAEI
+798 GMVASGTSAEI

-819 KSYREPIKWS
+819 KAYSEPIKWS

>member
-1 MVGCGSPRIGVGG
+1 
-14 GNLLAVR
+14 
-21 MLCAVFDAI
+21 
-30 AEWAAHRMFLE
+30 
-41 RNINEK
+41 
-47 NKIGMKRAV
+47 

-63 AFAASSRAQSNQEL
+63 APVMAARAQSNQEL

-90 IDELKAKNSDNSKDG
+90 IDELKAKNADKLKEDNSTQKD
-105 VSVQK
+105 
-110 NRRRSVNTATAN
+110 RRRSVHAATAN
-122 GVNDGRAVVNADD
+122 GVNVGQADVNADVRSGLP
-135 TADMPID
+135 TD
-142 PRTGLSERA
+142 PQEGLVEGI
-151 GLRDR
+151 GLGDR

-172 QDLFTNSRL
+172 HDLFTNSRL

-208 GDSQMTLEATVSPD
+208 GDSQMTIEATVSPD
-222 GKIFVSNVGLVTL
+222 GKIFVSNVGPVTL
-235 AGLTIA
+235 AGLAIS

-282 VAASGTYTLPSL
+282 VASSGTYTLPSL
-294 ATLFHALHVAGGVE
+294 ATLFHALHMAGGVE
-308 PLGTLRSIKVYRG
+308 QLGTLRSIKVYRG
-321 GKLFSE
+321 GKLFSD

-353 AAYGKLVEV
+353 AAYGKLAEV
-362 SGEIKRPMFY
+362 SGEVKRPMFY
-372 EMKGAET
+372 EMKGSET

-387 GDFTNDANRKMV
+387 GGFTNDANRKMV

-446 GAVRRE
+446 GAVYRE
-452 GYYAIDDKVHTVKQ
+452 GYYAIDDKVNTVKE
-466 LIERADGLRDDA
+466 LIARADGLRDDA
-478 FLSRALLYRE
+478 FRSRALLYRE
-488 KPDWTMEVKAIDL
+488 KPDWTMEVQAIDL
-501 SGLMAG
+501 DGLMAG
-507 RIADMELRP
+507 RVADISLRP
-516 NDMLLIPAVSDMQ
+516 NDILMIPAVSEMQ
-529 EEYDVTIFGSVSR
+529 EQYDVTIFGSVSR

-558 IAAGGLL
+558 ITAGGLL
-565 ESASTAN
+565 ESASTSN

-582 RSTNVSDMLFE
+582 RSTRVSDTLFE
-593 TFTVDIADGLAP
+593 TFTVNISDALSTDG
-605 DEGAGFVLKPF
+605 EGGFVLKPF

-651 MRISEIIASA
+651 MRISEIIGSA

-680 DEEQVQNKALKDMI
+680 DEERAQRRALREMI

-709 GVELSSVYSV
+709 GVELSTVYSV

-758 VLYPNSVTF
+758 VLYPNSVTYRV
-767 HAGKSMRYYVNAAG
+767 GKKMKYYVNAAG
-781 GYDNSARKNR
+781 GYDNRARKNR

-798 GMVAAGTSAEI
+798 GMVASGTSAEI

-819 KSYREPIKWS
+819 KAYSEPIKWS

>member
-1 MVGCGSPRIGVGG
+1 
-14 GNLLAVR
+14 
-21 MLCAVFDAI
+21 
-30 AEWAAHRMFLE
+30 
-41 RNINEK
+41 
-47 NKIGMKRAV
+47 

-63 AFAASSRAQSNQEL
+63 APVMAARAQSNQEL

-90 IDELKAKNSDNSKDG
+90 IDELKAKNADKTKEDNSTQKD
-105 VSVQK
+105 
-110 NRRRSVNTATAN
+110 RRRSVNAAPTT
-122 GVNDGRAVVNADD
+122 GVNVGQADVNADVRSGLP
-135 TADMPID
+135 TD
-142 PRTGLSERA
+142 PQEGLVE
-151 GLRDR
+151 GIGFGDR

-172 QDLFTNSRL
+172 HDLFTNSRL

-208 GDSQMTLEATVSPD
+208 GDSQMTIEATVSPD
-222 GKIFVSNVGLVTL
+222 GKIFVSNVGPVTL
-235 AGLTIA
+235 AGLAIS

-282 VAASGTYTLPSL
+282 VASSGTYTLPSL
-294 ATLFHALHVAGGVE
+294 ATLFHALHMAGGVE
-308 PLGTLRSIKVYRG
+308 QLGTLRSIKVYRG
-321 GKLFSE
+321 GKLFSD

-353 AAYGKLVEV
+353 AAYGKLAEV
-362 SGEIKRPMFY
+362 SGEVKRPMFY
-372 EMKGAET
+372 EMKGSET

-387 GDFTNDANRKMV
+387 GGFTNDANRKMV

-446 GAVRRE
+446 GAVYRE
-452 GYYAIDDKVHTVKQ
+452 GYYAIDDKVNTVKE
-466 LIERADGLRDDA
+466 LIARADGLRDDA
-478 FLSRALLYRE
+478 FRSRALLYRE
-488 KPDWTMEVKAIDL
+488 KPDWTMEVQAIDL
-501 SGLMAG
+501 DGLMAG
-507 RIADMELRP
+507 RVADISLRP
-516 NDMLLIPAVSDMQ
+516 NDILMIPAVSEMQ
-529 EEYDVTIFGSVSR
+529 EQYDVTIFGSVSR

-582 RSTNVSDMLFE
+582 RSTRVSDTLFE
-593 TFTVDIADGLAP
+593 TFTVNISDALSTDG
-605 DEGAGFVLKPF
+605 EGGFVLKPF

-651 MRISEIIASA
+651 MRISEIIGSA

-680 DEEQVQNKALKDMI
+680 DEERAQRRALREMI

-709 GVELSSVYSV
+709 GVELSTVYSV

-758 VLYPNSVTF
+758 VLYPNSVTYRV
-767 HAGKSMRYYVNAAG
+767 GKKMKYYVNAAG
-781 GYDNSARKNR
+781 GYDNRARKNR

-798 GMVAAGTSAEI
+798 GMVASGTSAEI

-819 KSYREPIKWS
+819 KAYSEPIKWS

>member
-1 MVGCGSPRIGVGG
+1 MSPRP
-14 GNLLAVR
+14 
-21 MLCAVFDAI
+21 
-30 AEWAAHRMFLE
+30 
-41 RNINEK
+41 
-47 NKIGMKRAV
+47 
-56 MLLFLLA
+56 
-63 AFAASSRAQSNQEL
+63 S
-77 LEAYRNGTLTQSQ
+77 T
-90 IDELKAKNSDNSKDG
+90 
-105 VSVQK
+105 
-110 NRRRSVNTATAN
+110 
-122 GVNDGRAVVNADD
+122 
-135 TADMPID
+135 P
-142 PRTGLSERA
+142 P
-151 GLRDR
+151 
-156 RDSIATIAK
+156 TIAK

-172 QDLFTNSRL
+172 HDLFTNSRL

-208 GDSQMTLEATVSPD
+208 GDSQMTIEATVSPD
-222 GKIFVSNVGLVTL
+222 GKIFVSNVGPVTL
-235 AGLTIA
+235 AGLAIS

-282 VAASGTYTLPSL
+282 VASSGTYTLPSL
-294 ATLFHALHVAGGVE
+294 ATLFHALHMAGGVE
-308 PLGTLRSIKVYRG
+308 QLGTLRSIKVYRG
-321 GKLFSE
+321 GKLFSD

-353 AAYGKLVEV
+353 AAYGKLAEV
-362 SGEIKRPMFY
+362 SGEVKRPMFY
-372 EMKGAET
+372 EMKGSET

-387 GDFTNDANRKMV
+387 GGFTNDANRKMV

-446 GAVRRE
+446 GAVYRE
-452 GYYAIDDKVHTVKQ
+452 GYYAIDDKVNTVKE
-466 LIERADGLRDDA
+466 LIARADGLRDDA
-478 FLSRALLYRE
+478 FRSRALLYRE
-488 KPDWTMEVKAIDL
+488 KPDWTMEVQAIDL
-501 SGLMAG
+501 DGLMAG
-507 RIADMELRP
+507 RVADISLRP
-516 NDMLLIPAVSDMQ
+516 NDILMIPAVSEMQ
-529 EEYDVTIFGSVSR
+529 EQYDVTIFGSVSR

-565 ESASTAN
+565 ESASTSN

-582 RSTNVSDMLFE
+582 RSTRVSDTLFE
-593 TFTVDIADGLAP
+593 TFTVNISDALSTDG
-605 DEGAGFVLKPF
+605 EGGFVLKPF

-651 MRISEIIASA
+651 MRISEIIGSA

-680 DEEQVQNKALKDMI
+680 DEERAQRRALREMI

-709 GVELSSVYSV
+709 GVELSTVYSV

-758 VLYPNSVTF
+758 VLYPNSVTYRV
-767 HAGKSMRYYVNAAG
+767 GKKMKYYVNAAG
-781 GYDNSARKNR
+781 GYDNRARKNR

-798 GMVAAGTSAEI
+798 GMVASGTSAEI

-819 KSYREPIKWS
+819 KAYSEPIKWS

>member
-1 MVGCGSPRIGVGG
+1 
-14 GNLLAVR
+14 
-21 MLCAVFDAI
+21 
-30 AEWAAHRMFLE
+30 
-41 RNINEK
+41 
-47 NKIGMKRAV
+47 

-63 AFAASSRAQSNQEL
+63 APVLAARAQSNQEL

-90 IDELKAKNSDNSKDG
+90 IDELKAKNADKTKEDNSTQKD
-105 VSVQK
+105 
-110 NRRRSVNTATAN
+110 RRRSVNAATAN
-122 GVNDGRAVVNADD
+122 GVNVGQADVNADVRSGLP
-135 TADMPID
+135 TD
-142 PRTGLSERA
+142 PQEGLMEGI
-151 GLRDR
+151 GLGDR

-172 QDLFTNSRL
+172 HDLFTNSRL

-208 GDSQMTLEATVSPD
+208 GDSQMTIEATVSPD
-222 GKIFVSNVGLVTL
+222 GKIFVSNVGPVTL
-235 AGLTIA
+235 AGLAIS

-282 VAASGTYTLPSL
+282 VASSGTYTLPSL
-294 ATLFHALHVAGGVE
+294 ATLFHALHMAGGVE
-308 PLGTLRSIKVYRG
+308 QLGTLRSIKVYRG
-321 GKLFSE
+321 GKLFSD

-353 AAYGKLVEV
+353 AAYGKLAEV
-362 SGEIKRPMFY
+362 SGEVKRPMFY
-372 EMKGAET
+372 EMKGSET

-387 GDFTNDANRKMV
+387 GGFTNDANRKMV

-446 GAVRRE
+446 GAVYRE
-452 GYYAIDDKVHTVKQ
+452 GYYAIDDKVNTVKE
-466 LIERADGLRDDA
+466 LIARADGLRDDA
-478 FLSRALLYRE
+478 FRSRALLYRE
-488 KPDWTMEVKAIDL
+488 KPDWTMEVQAIDL
-501 SGLMAG
+501 DGLMAG
-507 RIADMELRP
+507 RVADISLRP
-516 NDMLLIPAVSDMQ
+516 NDILMIPAVSEMQ
-529 EEYDVTIFGSVSR
+529 EQYDVTIFGSVSR

-565 ESASTAN
+565 ESASTSN

-582 RSTNVSDMLFE
+582 RSTRVSDTLFE
-593 TFTVDIADGLAP
+593 TFTVNISDALSTDG
-605 DEGAGFVLKPF
+605 EGGFVLKPF

-651 MRISEIIASA
+651 MRISEIIGSA

-680 DEEQVQNKALKDMI
+680 DEERAQRRALREMI

-709 GVELSSVYSV
+709 GVELSTVYSV

-758 VLYPNSVTF
+758 VLYPNSVTYRV
-767 HAGKSMRYYVNAAG
+767 GKKMKYYVNAAG
-781 GYDNSARKNR
+781 GYDNRARKNR

-798 GMVAAGTSAEI
+798 GMVASGTSAEI

-819 KSYREPIKWS
+819 KAYSEPIKWS

>member
-1 MVGCGSPRIGVGG
+1 
-14 GNLLAVR
+14 
-21 MLCAVFDAI
+21 
-30 AEWAAHRMFLE
+30 
-41 RNINEK
+41 
-47 NKIGMKRAV
+47 

-63 AFAASSRAQSNQEL
+63 APVLAARAQSNQEL

-90 IDELKAKNSDNSKDG
+90 IDELKAKNADKTKEDNSTQKD
-105 VSVQK
+105 
-110 NRRRSVNTATAN
+110 RRRSVNAATAN
-122 GVNDGRAVVNADD
+122 GVNVGQADVNADVRSGLP
-135 TADMPID
+135 TD
-142 PRTGLSERA
+142 PQEGLMEGI
-151 GLRDR
+151 GLGDR

-172 QDLFTNSRL
+172 HDLFTNSRL

-208 GDSQMTLEATVSPD
+208 GDSQMTIEATVSPD
-222 GKIFVSNVGLVTL
+222 GKIFVSNVGPVTL
-235 AGLTIA
+235 AGLAIS

-282 VAASGTYTLPSL
+282 VASSGTYTLPSL
-294 ATLFHALHVAGGVE
+294 ATLFHALHMAGGVE
-308 PLGTLRSIKVYRG
+308 QLGTLRSIKVYRG
-321 GKLFSE
+321 GKLFSD

-353 AAYGKLVEV
+353 AAYGKLAEV
-362 SGEIKRPMFY
+362 SGEVKRPMFY
-372 EMKGAET
+372 EMKGSET

-387 GDFTNDANRKMV
+387 GGFTNDANRKMV

-446 GAVRRE
+446 GAVYRE
-452 GYYAIDDKVHTVKQ
+452 GYYAIDDKVNTVKE
-466 LIERADGLRDDA
+466 LIARADGLRDDA
-478 FLSRALLYRE
+478 FRSRALLYRE
-488 KPDWTMEVKAIDL
+488 KPDWTMEVQAIDL
-501 SGLMAG
+501 DGLMAG
-507 RIADMELRP
+507 RVADISLRP
-516 NDMLLIPAVSDMQ
+516 NDILMIPAVSEMQ
-529 EEYDVTIFGSVSR
+529 EQYDVTIFGSVSR

-582 RSTNVSDMLFE
+582 RSTRVSDTLFE
-593 TFTVDIADGLAP
+593 TFTVNISDALSTDG
-605 DEGAGFVLKPF
+605 EGGFVLKPF

-651 MRISEIIASA
+651 MRISEIIGSA

-680 DEEQVQNKALKDMI
+680 DEERAQRRALREMI

-709 GVELSSVYSV
+709 GVELSTVYSV

-758 VLYPNSVTF
+758 VLYPNSVTYRV
-767 HAGKSMRYYVNAAG
+767 GKKMKYYVNAAG
-781 GYDNSARKNR
+781 GYDNRARKNR

-798 GMVAAGTSAEI
+798 GMVASGTSAEI

-819 KSYREPIKWS
+819 KAYSEPIKWS

>member
-1 MVGCGSPRIGVGG
+1 
-14 GNLLAVR
+14 
-21 MLCAVFDAI
+21 
-30 AEWAAHRMFLE
+30 
-41 RNINEK
+41 
-47 NKIGMKRAV
+47 

-63 AFAASSRAQSNQEL
+63 APVLAARAQSNQEL

-90 IDELKAKNSDNSKDG
+90 IDELKAKNADKTKEDNSTQKD
-105 VSVQK
+105 
-110 NRRRSVNTATAN
+110 RRRSVNAATAN
-122 GVNDGRAVVNADD
+122 GVNVGQADVNADVRSGLP
-135 TADMPID
+135 TD
-142 PRTGLSERA
+142 PQEGLMEGI
-151 GLRDR
+151 GLGDR
-156 RDSIATIAK
+156 IATIAK

-172 QDLFTNSRL
+172 HDLFTNSRL

-208 GDSQMTLEATVSPD
+208 GDSQMTIEATVSPD
-222 GKIFVSNVGLVTL
+222 GKIFVSNVGPVTL
-235 AGLTIA
+235 AGLAIS

-282 VAASGTYTLPSL
+282 VASSGTYTLPSL
-294 ATLFHALHVAGGVE
+294 ATLFHALHMAGGVE
-308 PLGTLRSIKVYRG
+308 QLGTLRSIKVYRG
-321 GKLFSE
+321 GKLFSD

-353 AAYGKLVEV
+353 AAYGKLAEV
-362 SGEIKRPMFY
+362 SGEVKRPMFY
-372 EMKGAET
+372 EMKGSET

-387 GDFTNDANRKMV
+387 GGFTNDANRKMV

-446 GAVRRE
+446 GAVYRE
-452 GYYAIDDKVHTVKQ
+452 GYYAIDDKVNTVKE
-466 LIERADGLRDDA
+466 LIARADGLRDDA
-478 FLSRALLYRE
+478 FRSRALLYRE
-488 KPDWTMEVKAIDL
+488 KPDWTMEVQAIDL
-501 SGLMAG
+501 DGLMAG
-507 RIADMELRP
+507 RVADISLRP
-516 NDMLLIPAVSDMQ
+516 NDILMIPAVSEMQ
-529 EEYDVTIFGSVSR
+529 EQYDVTIFGSVSR

-565 ESASTAN
+565 ESASTSN

-582 RSTNVSDMLFE
+582 RSTRVSDTLFE
-593 TFTVDIADGLAP
+593 TFTVNISDALSTDG
-605 DEGAGFVLKPF
+605 EGGFVLKPF

-651 MRISEIIASA
+651 MRISEIIGSA

-680 DEEQVQNKALKDMI
+680 DEERAQRRALREMI

-709 GVELSSVYSV
+709 GVELSTVYSV

-758 VLYPNSVTF
+758 VLYPNSVTYRV
-767 HAGKSMRYYVNAAG
+767 GKKMKYYVNAAG
-781 GYDNSARKNR
+781 GYDNRARKNR

-798 GMVAAGTSAEI
+798 GMVASGTSAEI

-819 KSYREPIKWS
+819 KAYSEPIKWS

>member
-1 MVGCGSPRIGVGG
+1 
-14 GNLLAVR
+14 
-21 MLCAVFDAI
+21 
-30 AEWAAHRMFLE
+30 
-41 RNINEK
+41 
-47 NKIGMKRAV
+47 

-63 AFAASSRAQSNQEL
+63 APVMAARAQSNQEL

-90 IDELKAKNSDNSKDG
+90 IDELKAKNADKTKEDNSTQKD
-105 VSVQK
+105 
-110 NRRRSVNTATAN
+110 RRRSVNAATTN
-122 GVNDGRAVVNADD
+122 GVNVGQADVNADVRSGLP
-135 TADMPID
+135 TD
-142 PRTGLSERA
+142 PQEGLVEGI
-151 GLRDR
+151 GLGDR

-172 QDLFTNSRL
+172 HDLFTNSRL

-208 GDSQMTLEATVSPD
+208 GDSQMTIEATVSPD
-222 GKIFVSNVGLVTL
+222 GKIFVSNVGPVTL
-235 AGLTIA
+235 AGLAIS

-282 VAASGTYTLPSL
+282 VASSGTYTLPSL
-294 ATLFHALHVAGGVE
+294 ATLFHALHMAGGVE
-308 PLGTLRSIKVYRG
+308 QLGTLRSIKVYRG
-321 GKLFSE
+321 GKLFSD

-353 AAYGKLVEV
+353 AAYGKLAEV
-362 SGEIKRPMFY
+362 SGEVKRPMFY
-372 EMKGAET
+372 EMKGSET

-387 GDFTNDANRKMV
+387 GGFTNDANRKMV

-446 GAVRRE
+446 GAVYRE
-452 GYYAIDDKVHTVKQ
+452 GYYAIDDKVNTVKE
-466 LIERADGLRDDA
+466 LIARADGLRDDA
-478 FLSRALLYRE
+478 FRSRALLYRE
-488 KPDWTMEVKAIDL
+488 KPDWTMEVQAIDL
-501 SGLMAG
+501 DGLMAG
-507 RIADMELRP
+507 RVADISLRP
-516 NDMLLIPAVSDMQ
+516 NDILMIPAVSEMQ
-529 EEYDVTIFGSVSR
+529 EQYDVTIFGSVSR

-582 RSTNVSDMLFE
+582 RSTRVSDTLFE
-593 TFTVDIADGLAP
+593 TFTVNISDALSTDG
-605 DEGAGFVLKPF
+605 EGGFVLKPF

-651 MRISEIIASA
+651 MRISEIIGSA

-680 DEEQVQNKALKDMI
+680 DEERAQRRALREMI

-709 GVELSSVYSV
+709 GVELSTVYSV

-758 VLYPNSVTF
+758 VLYPNSVTYRV
-767 HAGKSMRYYVNAAG
+767 GKKMKYYVNAAG
-781 GYDNSARKNR
+781 GYDNRARKNR

-798 GMVAAGTSAEI
+798 GMVASGTSAEI

-819 KSYREPIKWS
+819 KAYSEPIKWS

>member
-1 MVGCGSPRIGVGG
+1 
-14 GNLLAVR
+14 
-21 MLCAVFDAI
+21 
-30 AEWAAHRMFLE
+30 
-41 RNINEK
+41 
-47 NKIGMKRAV
+47 

-63 AFAASSRAQSNQEL
+63 APVMAARAQSNQEL

-90 IDELKAKNSDNSKDG
+90 IDELKAKNADKTKEDNSTQKD
-105 VSVQK
+105 
-110 NRRRSVNTATAN
+110 RRRSVNAATTN
-122 GVNDGRAVVNADD
+122 GVNVGQADVNADVRSGLP
-135 TADMPID
+135 TD
-142 PRTGLSERA
+142 PQEGLVEGI
-151 GLRDR
+151 GLGDR

-172 QDLFTNSRL
+172 HDLFTNSRL

-202 VIIDVW
+202 VIIDVL
-208 GDSQMTLEATVSPD
+208 GDSQMTIEATVSPD
-222 GKIFVSNVGLVTL
+222 GKIFVSNVGPVTL
-235 AGLTIA
+235 AGLAIS

-282 VAASGTYTLPSL
+282 VASSGTYTLPSL
-294 ATLFHALHVAGGVE
+294 ATLFHALHMAGGVE
-308 PLGTLRSIKVYRG
+308 QLGTLRSIKVYRG
-321 GKLFSE
+321 GKLFSD

-353 AAYGKLVEV
+353 AAYGKLAEV
-362 SGEIKRPMFY
+362 SGEVKRPMFY
-372 EMKGAET
+372 EMKGSET

-387 GDFTNDANRKMV
+387 GGFTNDANRKMV

-446 GAVRRE
+446 GAVYRE
-452 GYYAIDDKVHTVKQ
+452 GYYAIDDKVNTVKE
-466 LIERADGLRDDA
+466 LIARADGLRDDA
-478 FLSRALLYRE
+478 FRSRALLYRE
-488 KPDWTMEVKAIDL
+488 KPDWTMEVQAIDL
-501 SGLMAG
+501 DGLMAG
-507 RIADMELRP
+507 RVADISLRP
-516 NDMLLIPAVSDMQ
+516 NDILMIPAVSEMQ
-529 EEYDVTIFGSVSR
+529 EQYDVTIFGSVSR

-582 RSTNVSDMLFE
+582 RSTRVSDTLFE
-593 TFTVDIADGLAP
+593 TFTVNISDALSTDG
-605 DEGAGFVLKPF
+605 EGGFVLKPF

-651 MRISEIIASA
+651 MRISEIIGSA

-680 DEEQVQNKALKDMI
+680 DEERAQRRALREMI

-709 GVELSSVYSV
+709 GVELSTVYSV

-758 VLYPNSVTF
+758 VLYPNSVTYRV
-767 HAGKSMRYYVNAAG
+767 GKKMKYYVNAAG
-781 GYDNSARKNR
+781 GYDNRARKNR

-798 GMVAAGTSAEI
+798 GMVASGTSAEI

-819 KSYREPIKWS
+819 KAYSEPIKWS

>member
-1 MVGCGSPRIGVGG
+1 
-14 GNLLAVR
+14 
-21 MLCAVFDAI
+21 
-30 AEWAAHRMFLE
+30 
-41 RNINEK
+41 
-47 NKIGMKRAV
+47 

-63 AFAASSRAQSNQEL
+63 APVMAARAQSNQEL

-90 IDELKAKNSDNSKDG
+90 IDELKAKNADKTKEDNSTQKD
-105 VSVQK
+105 
-110 NRRRSVNTATAN
+110 RRRSVNAATTN
-122 GVNDGRAVVNADD
+122 GVNVGQADVNADVRSGLP
-135 TADMPID
+135 TD
-142 PRTGLSERA
+142 PQEGLVEGI
-151 GLRDR
+151 GLGDR
-156 RDSIATIAK
+156 RDRIATIAK

-172 QDLFTNSRL
+172 HDLFTNSRL

-208 GDSQMTLEATVSPD
+208 GDSQMTIEATVSPD
-222 GKIFVSNVGLVTL
+222 GKIFVSNVGPVTL
-235 AGLTIA
+235 AGLAIS

-282 VAASGTYTLPSL
+282 VASSGTYTLPSL
-294 ATLFHALHVAGGVE
+294 ATLFHALHMAGGVE
-308 PLGTLRSIKVYRG
+308 QLGTLRSIKVYRG
-321 GKLFSE
+321 GKLFSD

-353 AAYGKLVEV
+353 AAYGKLAEV
-362 SGEIKRPMFY
+362 SGEVKRPMFY
-372 EMKGAET
+372 EMKGSET

-387 GDFTNDANRKMV
+387 GGFTNDANRKMV

-446 GAVRRE
+446 GAVYRE
-452 GYYAIDDKVHTVKQ
+452 GYYAIDDKVNTVKE
-466 LIERADGLRDDA
+466 LIARADGLRDDA
-478 FLSRALLYRE
+478 FRSRALLYRE
-488 KPDWTMEVKAIDL
+488 KPDWTMEVQAIDL
-501 SGLMAG
+501 DGLMAG
-507 RIADMELRP
+507 RVADISLRP
-516 NDMLLIPAVSDMQ
+516 NDILMIPAVSEMQ
-529 EEYDVTIFGSVSR
+529 EQYDVTIFGSVSR

-582 RSTNVSDMLFE
+582 RSTRVSDTLFE
-593 TFTVDIADGLAP
+593 TFTVNISDALSTDG
-605 DEGAGFVLKPF
+605 EGGFVLKPF

-651 MRISEIIASA
+651 MRISEIIGSA

-680 DEEQVQNKALKDMI
+680 DEERAQRRALREMI

-709 GVELSSVYSV
+709 GVELSTVYSV

-758 VLYPNSVTF
+758 VLYPNSVTYRV
-767 HAGKSMRYYVNAAG
+767 GKKMKYYVNAAG
-781 GYDNSARKNR
+781 GYDNRARKNR

-798 GMVAAGTSAEI
+798 GMVASGTSAEI

-819 KSYREPIKWS
+819 KAYSEPIKWS

>member
-1 MVGCGSPRIGVGG
+1 
-14 GNLLAVR
+14 
-21 MLCAVFDAI
+21 
-30 AEWAAHRMFLE
+30 
-41 RNINEK
+41 
-47 NKIGMKRAV
+47 

-63 AFAASSRAQSNQEL
+63 APVLAARAQSNQEL

-90 IDELKAKNSDNSKDG
+90 IDELKAKNADKTKEDNSTQKD
-105 VSVQK
+105 
-110 NRRRSVNTATAN
+110 RRRSVNAATAN
-122 GVNDGRAVVNADD
+122 GVNVGQADVNADVRSGLP
-135 TADMPID
+135 TD
-142 PRTGLSERA
+142 PQEGLMEGI
-151 GLRDR
+151 GLGDR
-156 RDSIATIAK
+156 RDYIATNAK
-165 APRRIFG
+165 ATRRILG
-172 QDLFTNSRL
+172 HHLFTQTRL

-208 GDSQMTLEATVSPD
+208 GDSQMTIEATVSPD
-222 GKIFVSNVGLVTL
+222 GKIFVSNVGPVTL
-235 AGLTIA
+235 AGLAIS

-282 VAASGTYTLPSL
+282 VASSGTYTLPSL
-294 ATLFHALHVAGGVE
+294 ATLFHALHMAGGVE
-308 PLGTLRSIKVYRG
+308 QLGTLRSIKVYRG
-321 GKLFSE
+321 GKLFSD

-353 AAYGKLVEV
+353 AAYGKLAEV
-362 SGEIKRPMFY
+362 SGEVKRPMFY
-372 EMKGAET
+372 EMKGSET

-387 GDFTNDANRKMV
+387 GGFTNDANRKMV

-446 GAVRRE
+446 GAVYRE
-452 GYYAIDDKVHTVKQ
+452 GYYAIDDKVNTVKE
-466 LIERADGLRDDA
+466 LIARADGLRDDA
-478 FLSRALLYRE
+478 FRSRALLYRE
-488 KPDWTMEVKAIDL
+488 KPDWTMEVQAIDL
-501 SGLMAG
+501 DGLMAG
-507 RIADMELRP
+507 RVADISLRP
-516 NDMLLIPAVSDMQ
+516 NDILMIPAVSEMQ
-529 EEYDVTIFGSVSR
+529 EQYDVTIFGSVSR

-565 ESASTAN
+565 ESASTSN

-582 RSTNVSDMLFE
+582 RSTRVSDTLFE
-593 TFTVDIADGLAP
+593 TFTVNISDALSTDG
-605 DEGAGFVLKPF
+605 EGGFVLKPF

-651 MRISEIIASA
+651 MRISEIIGSA

-680 DEEQVQNKALKDMI
+680 DEERAQRRALREMI

-709 GVELSSVYSV
+709 GVELSTVYSV

-758 VLYPNSVTF
+758 VLYPNSVTYRV
-767 HAGKSMRYYVNAAG
+767 GKKMKYYVNAAG
-781 GYDNSARKNR
+781 GYDNRARKNR

-798 GMVAAGTSAEI
+798 GMVASGTSAEI

-819 KSYREPIKWS
+819 KAYSEPIKWS

>member
-1 MVGCGSPRIGVGG
+1 
-14 GNLLAVR
+14 
-21 MLCAVFDAI
+21 
-30 AEWAAHRMFLE
+30 
-41 RNINEK
+41 
-47 NKIGMKRAV
+47 

-63 AFAASSRAQSNQEL
+63 APVMAARAQSNQEL

-90 IDELKAKNSDNSKDG
+90 IDELKAKNADKSKADNSTQTTQKD
-105 VSVQK
+105 
-110 NRRRSVNTATAN
+110 RRRSVNAATAN
-122 GVNDGRAVVNADD
+122 GVNVGQADVNADVRSGLP
-135 TADMPID
+135 TD
-142 PRTGLSERA
+142 PQEGLMEGI
-151 GLRDR
+151 GLGDR
-156 RDSIATIAK
+156 RDSIATIPK
-165 APRRIFG
+165 ATPGVFG
-172 QDLFTNSRL
+172 NQKFTNSRL

-208 GDSQMTLEATVSPD
+208 GDSQMTIEATVSPD
-222 GKIFVSNVGLVTL
+222 GKIFVSNVGPVTL
-235 AGLTIA
+235 AGLAIS

-282 VAASGTYTLPSL
+282 VASSGTYTLPSL
-294 ATLFHALHVAGGVE
+294 ATLFHALHMAGGVE
-308 PLGTLRSIKVYRG
+308 QLGTLRSIKVYRG
-321 GKLFSE
+321 GKLFSD

-353 AAYGKLVEV
+353 AAYGKLAEV
-362 SGEIKRPMFY
+362 SGEVKRPMFY
-372 EMKGAET
+372 EMKGSET

-387 GDFTNDANRKMV
+387 GGFTNDANRKMV

-446 GAVRRE
+446 GAVYRE
-452 GYYAIDDKVHTVKQ
+452 GYYAIDDKVNTVKE
-466 LIERADGLRDDA
+466 LIARADGLRDDA
-478 FLSRALLYRE
+478 FRSRALLYRE
-488 KPDWTMEVKAIDL
+488 KPDWTMEVQAIDL
-501 SGLMAG
+501 DGLMAG
-507 RIADMELRP
+507 RVADISLRP
-516 NDMLLIPAVSDMQ
+516 NDILMIPAVSEMQ
-529 EEYDVTIFGSVSR
+529 EQYDVTIFGSVSR

-582 RSTNVSDMLFE
+582 RSTRVSDTLFE
-593 TFTVDIADGLAP
+593 TFTVNISDALSTDG
-605 DEGAGFVLKPF
+605 EGGFVLKPF

-651 MRISEIIASA
+651 MRISEIIGSA

-680 DEEQVQNKALKDMI
+680 DEERAQRRALREMI

-758 VLYPNSVTF
+758 VLYPNSVTYRV
-767 HAGKSMRYYVNAAG
+767 GKKMKYYVNAAG
-781 GYDNSARKNR
+781 GYDNRARKNR

-798 GMVAAGTSAEI
+798 GMVASGTSAEI

-819 KSYREPIKWS
+819 KAYSEPIKWS